1 MPKFTVRIAETQ
13 YWEHDFVVEAK
24 SSEEALHLAESRF
37 YEGECADD
45 GGLDDAV
52 VTSIR
57 MKQDIDQEFFNR
69 ITNNLLGETNA

>member
-24 SSEEALHLAESRF
+24 SSEEALHIAESRF
-37 YEGECADD
+37 YDGEQSDD

-57 MKQDIDQEFFNR
+57 MKEDIDQEFFNR

>member
-1 MPKFTVRIAETQ
+1 MKFTVCIAETQ

-37 YEGECADD
+37 FDGEEADG

-52 VTSIR
+52 VSSIR
-57 MKQDIDQEFFNR
+57 IKDDIDQEFFNR
-69 ITNNLLGETNA
+69 ITNNLLGEHNA

>member
-1 MPKFTVRIAETQ
+1 MKYTVRIAETQ

-24 SSEEALHLAESRF
+24 SSEEALHIAESRF
-37 YEGECADD
+37 YDGECADD

-57 MKQDIDQEFFNR
+57 MKEDIDQEFFNR
-69 ITNNLLGETNA
+69 ITNNLLGEHNA

>member
-37 YEGECADD
+37 YDGGQSDD

-57 MKQDIDQEFFNR
+57 IKEDIDQEFFNR
-69 ITNNLLGETNA
+69 ITNNLLGEHNA